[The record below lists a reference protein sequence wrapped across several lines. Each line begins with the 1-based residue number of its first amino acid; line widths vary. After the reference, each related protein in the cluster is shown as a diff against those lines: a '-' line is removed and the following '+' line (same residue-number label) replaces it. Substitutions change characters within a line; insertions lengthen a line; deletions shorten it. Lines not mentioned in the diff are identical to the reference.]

1 SSRSA
6 TIIPLRDSAGDVLSA
21 ERVSRIMGPFIF
33 IGTPMI
39 SPLYKMFYGCQAL
52 STGVKAHELNRA
64 ITGLDGFKFWSAR
77 NYQSDSSYNKFL
89 AFVSR
94 DGPEFGRLQRRIST
108 RLLGGNY
115 VLGPLLCYFVST
127 LAMVNVSLLTGP
139 LIESMFRKVMNKS
152 IASLKVVTRHGIERL
167 SADEIAQ
174 MTSKWLLDIT
184 GYIHSNSR
192 APESLDKADRCYRT
206 YVSQCR
212 SANGDAA
219 DMDPKGDIAREMMT
233 TDREKSQ
240 LFLGI
245 RSSELQQLYKY
256 LVQMVTGSVSTSA
269 VLYLRHVS
277 ESYIDRE

>member
-1 SSRSA
+1 
-6 TIIPLRDSAGDVLSA
+6 
-21 ERVSRIMGPFIF
+21 
-33 IGTPMI
+33 
-39 SPLYKMFYGCQAL
+39 
-52 STGVKAHELNRA
+52 
-64 ITGLDGFKFWSAR
+64 
-77 NYQSDSSYNKFL
+77 
-89 AFVSR
+89 
-94 DGPEFGRLQRRIST
+94 
-108 RLLGGNY
+108 
-115 VLGPLLCYFVST
+115 
-127 LAMVNVSLLTGP
+127 
-139 LIESMFRKVMNKS
+139 MNKS